1 MNLILIARLALIMII
16 LTACGPSVTQ
26 AAPEPAS
33 ATPQVSQSTSTPP
46 TEMLSPA
53 PTDMSIPLTETPA
66 SNVSFAKDVMPIF
79 EAACIKC
86 HGVEQ
91 IKEGLDM
98 RTYEDIMAGSFNGP
112 VIVPGN
118 AAQSFLV
125 QQLIDGKMPKR
136 GPKLSVEQIQIILE
150 WVDAGALN
158 N

>member
-16 LTACGPSVTQ
+16 LTACGPSVTP

-33 ATPQVSQSTSTPP
+33 ATLQVSQSTSTPL

-112 VIVPGN
+112 VIIPGN